1 MKYLNNVL
9 ETIGDTPLIK
19 LNRVIADV
27 PALVLA
33 KVETFNPGLSIKDRI
48 AQRVVESAEK
58 AGLLKA
64 GGTIIE
70 CTSGNTGIG
79 LAMVAAVKGYKCI
92 CTVSDKQSKEKIQML
107 RSWGAEVIICP
118 AKVKPEDA
126 RSYYSVAKRLSQD
139 IPNSYWVNQYDNPD
153 NPNSH
158 YNTTGPEIWAQTEGR
173 ITHFIASAGTGGS
186 LCGTARFLKEKNPN
200 IKIIGIDA
208 YGSMLKKYHE
218 TGVFDEE
225 EIYEYSMEGV
235 GREFIPG
242 NMDFSVID
250 HFEKVTDKDA
260 ALMGRRLVQ
269 EEGLWLG
276 HSSGAAVHGILQIK
290 DGFKPT
296 DVVVVLCHDHGS
308 RYIGKIY
315 NDDWMRE
322 KGFLTGETD
331 EDKIEKAIINA
342 HEETVAIYQK
352 TTFNV
357 APPQYLKDTTSVTNN
372 NFKIN
377 HKKMDLFERRLSVP
391 GPLGKYADMAEGYFM
406 FPKLEGALGNR
417 MIFKGKEKI
426 VWSLNNYLGLANH
439 PEVRKA
445 DADAAAEW
453 GLGYPMGARMMSG
466 ETDYHNQL
474 ERELAAHVQKEA
486 AYLLNFGYQGI
497 LSVVDAMVDRRDVI
511 VYDKDCHACIMD
523 GIRMHLGDRFAF
535 EHNDVKSF
543 ESQIQKAERSAEKTG
558 GGILVITEG
567 VFGMRGEQ
575 GCLKEICALK
585 DTYNFRLLV
594 DDAHGFGTLGA
605 TGAGAGEEQGI
616 QDKIDLYFST
626 FAKSM
631 ASIGAFIAGNKDII
645 QFLKYNLRSQIF
657 AKSLPLPL
665 VIGAIKRLELLKR
678 EPQLREKLWEN
689 VRLLQ
694 EGLIA
699 RGFNLGATNTCV
711 TPVFMK
717 GEVEEALQLITD
729 LRENYDIFC
738 SIVVYPVI
746 PRGMMLLRLI
756 PTAVH
761 TQDDIDKTLDAFGTV
776 AEKLK
781 AGAYATEAELVES

>member
-1 MKYLNNVL
+1 MKYNHNVL
-9 ETIGDTPLIK
+9 ETIGNTPLIK
-19 LNRVIADV
+19 LNRVISGI

-33 KVETFNPGLSIKDRI
+33 KVETYNPGLSIKDRI
-48 AQRVVESAEK
+48 AFKVIESAEK
-58 AGLLKA
+58 KGLIKE

-79 LAMVAAVKGYKCI
+79 LAMVAAVKGYRCI

-107 RSWGAEVIICP
+107 RSWGAEVIVCP
-118 AKVKPEDA
+118 AKVRPEDP
-126 RSYYSVAKRLSQD
+126 RSYYSVAKRLSKE
-139 IPNSYWVNQYDNPD
+139 ISNAYWVNQYDNPD
-153 NPNSH
+153 NPRMH
-158 YNTTGPEIWAQTEGR
+158 YETTGPEIWEQTAGR
-173 ITHFIASAGTGGS
+173 ITHLIASAGTGGS

-200 IKIIGIDA
+200 IVICGIDA
-208 YGSMLKKYHE
+208 YGSILKKYHE
-218 TGVFDEE
+218 TGELDEE

-235 GREFIPG
+235 GREFIPA
-242 NMDFSVID
+242 NMDFKVID
-250 HFEKVTDKDA
+250 RFEKVTDKDA
-260 ALMGRRLVQ
+260 ALMSRRLVK

-276 HSSGAAVHGILQIK
+276 HSSGAAVQGILQIK
-290 DGFKPT
+290 NILKPS

-308 RYIGKIY
+308 RYIGKVY

-322 KGFLTGETD
+322 KGFLVEETD
-331 EDKIEKAIINA
+331 EDKIEKAILEADINDTA
-342 HEETVAIYQK
+342 MAT
-352 TTFNV
+352 
-357 APPQYLKDTTSVTNN
+357 PQYEVPKAVVKSLSNITSI
-372 NFKIN
+372 NFKSN
-377 HKKMDLFERRLSVP
+377 NKSMDLFEKRLSTP

-417 MIFKGKEKI
+417 MIFNGQEKI

-453 GLGYPMGARMMSG
+453 GLAYPMGARMMSG
-466 ETDYHNQL
+466 ETKYHNQL
-474 ERELAAHVQKEA
+474 EAELAAHVQKEA
-486 AYLLNFGYQGI
+486 SYLMNFGYQGMMSI
-497 LSVVDAMVDRRDVI
+497 IDALVDRRDVI

-523 GIRMHLGDRFAF
+523 GIRMHLGERFAF
-535 EHNDVKSF
+535 EHNDPTSCERQLAKASVA
-543 ESQIQKAERSAEKTG
+543 AERSG

-575 GCLKEICALK
+575 GCLKEIVALK
-585 DTYNFRLLV
+585 DKFDFRLIV

-631 ASIGAFIAGNKDII
+631 ASIGAFVAGDKDII

-657 AKSLPLPL
+657 AKSLPMPL
-665 VIGAIKRLELLKR
+665 VIGALKRLELLRKHP
-678 EPQLREKLWEN
+678 EYQHKLWEN

-694 EGLIA
+694 EGLLKM
-699 RGFNLGATNTCV
+699 GFNLGATNTCV

-717 GEVEEALQLITD
+717 GEVEEALKLITD
-729 LRENYDIFC
+729 LRENYHIFC

-761 TQDDIDKTLDAFGTV
+761 TKEDIDTTLKAFGAV

-781 AGAYATEAELVES
+781 AGVYATETVEPA